1 MNFFEFYNQIKDQ
14 KFPKL
19 KLTWETNKENFS
31 SFLMSEATK
40 GLVKDI
46 SNWAEENP
54 ALKCHNCR
62 QFGHL
67 SKECP
72 NETKRATCIL
82 CGKDSHDS
90 FDCNEINSAPL

>member
-1 MNFFEFYNQIKDQ
+1 MSDQ
-14 KFPKL
+14 EQVAEKL
-19 KLTWETNKENFS
+19 DLIDDEED
-31 SFLMSEATK
+31 SEGKAF
-40 GLVKDI
+40 
-46 SNWAEENP
+46 EENP

-90 FDCNEINSAPL
+90 FDCNEKMCFRCNKRGHQAN

>member
-1 MNFFEFYNQIKDQ
+1 MSDPEQVEEKLEQIDFEQDSEGKAFENLMKTKVTRY
-14 KFPKL
+14 
-19 KLTWETNKENFS
+19 WE
-31 SFLMSEATK
+31 
-40 GLVKDI
+40 
-46 SNWAEENP
+46 EENP

-72 NETKRATCIL
+72 NETIRATCIL

-90 FDCNEINSAPL
+90 FDCNEKMCFRCNKRGHQAN